1 MQIYSFAKTPKM
13 KILAARFRYAALFL
27 FIFIIC
33 FLGGGLIFLKNG
45 GKIISFLGNQMI
57 RINCL
62 AGRIAFLS

>member
-33 FLGGGLIFLKNG
+33 FFFGGGGVDFFGKWWKN
-45 GKIISFLGNQMI
+45 N
-57 RINCL
+57 
-62 AGRIAFLS
+62 